1 MDLNK
6 LKYLIGDT
14 HREVLQRFPMKF
26 STDRLLQ
33 QGIKAHQAGQT
44 QNADRLY
51 RSILKKQ
58 PNHPD
63 ANHNLGM
70 LTLSLD
76 KPELSL
82 PYFKRALEANPEQD
96 QFWLSL
102 TSALIKAGE
111 LDEARKTLQRGRD
124 SGLKGE
130 KLDQL
135 ASHEFRAA
143 YFFCCMVFLRH
154 PIDPTPIIAYGQWW
168 GEILTQA
175 KGTGGFGYDPLF
187 FITSE
192 NSSAAE
198 LPADIKNKLSHRGQA
213 SQHLIKQL
221 SASLVVNA

>member
-1 MDLNK
+1 M
-6 LKYLIGDT
+6 
-14 HREVLQRFPMKF
+14 Q
-26 STDRLLQ
+26 RLL
-33 QGIKAHQAGQT
+33 A
-44 QNADRLY
+44 
-51 RSILKKQ
+51 
-58 PNHPD
+58 P
-63 ANHNLGM
+63 
-70 LTLSLD
+70 LSL
-76 KPELSL
+76 ELETQTDTDIPS
-82 PYFKRALEANPEQD
+82 PVEDGATFVEN
-96 QFWLSL
+96 
-102 TSALIKAGE
+102 ALIKARAVS
-111 LDEARKTLQRGRD
+111 LASSMPAIADD
-124 SGLKGE
+124 SGLVVPALNGRPGIYSSRFAHADATDAE
-130 KLDQL
+130 NNEELLDQL
-135 ASHEFRAA
+135 ASQEFRAA

>member
-1 MDLNK
+1 MLGTRNSRK
-6 LKYLIGDT
+6 IS
-14 HREVLQRFPMKF
+14 EMQ
-26 STDRLLQ
+26 RLL
-33 QGIKAHQAGQT
+33 A
-44 QNADRLY
+44 
-51 RSILKKQ
+51 
-58 PNHPD
+58 P
-63 ANHNLGM
+63 
-70 LTLSLD
+70 LSL
-76 KPELSL
+76 ELENQTDTDIPS
-82 PYFKRALEANPEQD
+82 PVEDGATFVEN
-96 QFWLSL
+96 
-102 TSALIKAGE
+102 ALIKARAVS
-111 LDEARKTLQRGRD
+111 LASSMPAIADD
-124 SGLKGE
+124 SGLVVPALNGRPGIYSSRFAHADATDAE
-130 KLDQL
+130 NNEELLDQL
-135 ASHEFRAA
+135 ASQEFRAA